1 MATKNSKPS
10 AKKPAPPRRHIGLG
24 RGLDALIGGVSAPA
38 PAKPVAKPVSAPK
51 PPAASAK
58 KPSVPEKKPAA
69 KKTPPAKTP
78 ASVAKKAVPTPQK
91 NTAPA
96 KTPAKAPEPS
106 AKKSASVAKKP
117 SAPVKPPSPAKPAPA
132 PVPPP
137 PPASEPAPS
146 PVPPPP
152 APVANVPAPL
162 PVGARAVIE
171 IAVERIARSP
181 WQPRTTFDQEALAEL
196 SESIKAHGVIQ
207 PLLCRALPDEKG
219 GGYELIAGE
228 RRLRAAVD
236 AGLKTVPVVVVDAVD
251 RDAAEMAI
259 IENIQREDLN
269 IIEEAEGYRTLADRF
284 SLTQQEVADRV
295 GKSRPAVAN
304 AMRLLDLPDE
314 VKQLLSSG
322 MLSTGHAK
330 VLLSLPGETEQVL
343 LARRCVTDGLTVRAL
358 ERAIARREQEKTE
371 SETRQLDMP
380 ETHIRYLLD
389 LLHKRFNSPV
399 RLKPSITFANGKRAK
414 GSIEIDF
421 ADNEDL
427 TRLLDVLG
435 IVVE

>member
-10 AKKPAPPRRHIGLG
+10 AKKAAPARRHIGLG
-24 RGLDALIGGVSAPA
+24 RGLDALIGGAPVTPPAKPASAAKKPAPAKTVARKPESAPA
-38 PAKPVAKPVSAPK
+38 AKKQVPAKPVAKPASKPTATKAAPAVKKPVAAPK
-51 PPAASAK
+51 KPVAQKPVPVKTGAPAPVA
-58 KPSVPEKKPAA
+58 E
-69 KKTPPAKTP
+69 TP
-78 ASVAKKAVPTPQK
+78 APVAQTPVAV
-91 NTAPA
+91 
-96 KTPAKAPEPS
+96 E
-106 AKKSASVAKKP
+106 P
-117 SAPVKPPSPAKPAPA
+117 SAPVSVPVPEAAPVAAPAPA
-132 PVPPP
+132 PAT
-137 PPASEPAPS
+137 PAAPE
-146 PVPPPP
+146 
-152 APVANVPAPL
+152 
-162 PVGARAVIE
+162 GRAVVDV
-171 IAVERIARSP
+171 AVERISRSP
-181 WQPRTTFDQEALAEL
+181 WQPRTTFDQESLAEL
-196 SESIKAHGVIQ
+196 TESIKAHGVIQ
-207 PLLCRALPDEKG
+207 PLICRVLPEERG

-228 RRLRAAVD
+228 RRLRAAVE
-236 AGLKTVPVVVVDAVD
+236 AGLKAVPVVVMDAVD

-269 IIEEAEGYRTLADRF
+269 IIEEAEGYRTLADHF
-284 SLTQQEVADRV
+284 HLTQQEVADRV

-371 SETRQLDMP
+371 AETRQLDMP

-399 RLKPSITFANGKRAK
+399 RLKPSVTFANGKRAK

-427 TRLLDVLG
+427 TRLLDVFG